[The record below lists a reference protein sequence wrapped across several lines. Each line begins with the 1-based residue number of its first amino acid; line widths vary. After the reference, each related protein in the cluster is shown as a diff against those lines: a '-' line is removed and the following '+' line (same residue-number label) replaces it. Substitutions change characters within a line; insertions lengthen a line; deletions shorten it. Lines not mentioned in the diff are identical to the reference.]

1 MKQAEFKFDGSDYTP
16 QQDNARLT
24 RQSDKIL
31 NLMRDGVYRT
41 LEQIS
46 QLTKEPQA
54 SVSAQLR
61 HFRKPKFGSHTIN
74 KRHKGNGIYEYQLLI
89 NKNYNLNQKP

>member
-1 MKQAEFKFDGSDYTP
+1 MIQTEFKFDGSDYIP
-16 QQDNARLT
+16 ERDDARLT
-24 RQSDKIL
+24 KQSDKIF

-61 HFRKPKFGSHTIN
+61 HLRKPKFGSHTIN
-74 KRHKGNGIYEYQLLI
+74 KQYLGDGIFLYQLI
-89 NKNYNLNQKP
+89 VNKN

>member
-1 MKQAEFKFDGSDYTP
+1 MIQTEFKFDGSDYLP
-16 QQDNARLT
+16 KRDDVRLT
-24 RQSDKIL
+24 KQSDKIF

-61 HFRKPKFGSHTIN
+61 HLRKPKFGSHTIN
-74 KRHKGNGIYEYQLLI
+74 KRYRGEGLFEYQLI
-89 NKNYNLNQKP
+89 LNPVT